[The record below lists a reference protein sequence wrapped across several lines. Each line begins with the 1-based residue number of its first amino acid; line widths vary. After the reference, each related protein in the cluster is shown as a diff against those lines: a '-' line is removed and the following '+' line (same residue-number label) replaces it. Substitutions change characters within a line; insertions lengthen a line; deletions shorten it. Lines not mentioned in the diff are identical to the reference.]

1 MKRENKNDTAQRN
14 ADGRIM
20 NGGTVVAATPIL
32 PEEARFQVLLIEDDP
47 HIARLVETNL
57 NKAKLGCRIAATG
70 QAGLSALQHN
80 DVDLVLLDLGLPDMS
95 GFEVCSK
102 IRQNSDVRNNNVP
115 IIMATARGGADDQMH
130 GLRVGADDYVTKPFD
145 PKLLVARVVAQLRRA
160 NRYNEVAETSTSGA
174 EKNATTQNVPAGW
187 TKCGDCNYIGPK
199 SRFEMLND
207 QFRVAHACPNC
218 GQLMRLG

>member
-1 MKRENKNDTAQRN
+1 MTRRN
-14 ADGRIM
+14 ETPMGEIM
-20 NGGTVVAATPIL
+20 NGGNVVAATPIL
-32 PEEARFQVLLIEDDP
+32 PEEARFQVLFIEDDP

-102 IRQNSDVRNNNVP
+102 IRQNSDIRNNNVP

-160 NRYNEVAETSTSGA
+160 NRYNEVAETSSNVGA
-174 EKNATTQNVPAGW
+174 MNEKNEISLNVPSGW
-187 TKCGDCNYIGPK
+187 VKCGDCNYIGPK

-207 QFRVAHACPNC
+207 QFRVVHACPNC
-218 GQLMRLG
+218 GQLMRLV